1 MRVISPVTKQ
11 PKTYK
16 CYKILEKFQKWLGAE
31 PIAQGS
37 IQTQN
42 FSISGQ
48 KLHKMRYQ
56 SFQSVTNFAKF
67 LELYHKFCPRLQLR
81 SCCTIYCCLFCIL
94 VCMKPNVL

>member
-1 MRVISPVTKQ
+1 MV
-11 PKTYK
+11 
-16 CYKILEKFQKWLGAE
+16 GAE

-67 LELYHKFCPRLQLR
+67 LELYHKFCP
-81 SCCTIYCCLFCIL
+81 
-94 VCMKPNVL
+94 